1 MAVIKPLSE
10 GKLPCECGREGPGS
24 AASRCPRAVWTL
36 AALLLAVC
44 CGFLVLV
51 IRMTIQVHNLME
63 QVGNLSRTLQSPHGI
78 SAVGRHSSSVNV
90 PFHSVLF

>member
-10 GKLPCECGREGPGS
+10 SKLPCECGLEGPGS
-24 AASRCPRAVWTL
+24 TASRCPRAVWAL

-51 IRMTIQVHNLME
+51 IRMTIQVHTLMA

-78 SAVGRHSSSVNV
+78 SAVRRHSSSGHV
-90 PFHSVLF
+90 PFYSVLF